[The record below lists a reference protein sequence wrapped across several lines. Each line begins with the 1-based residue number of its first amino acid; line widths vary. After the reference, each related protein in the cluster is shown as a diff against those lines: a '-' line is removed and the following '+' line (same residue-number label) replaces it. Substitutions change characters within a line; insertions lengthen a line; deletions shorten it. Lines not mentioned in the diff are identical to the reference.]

1 MREFE
6 LWKQCYARWRIVIR
20 NWEYSATIHGP
31 LTGLSEPAT
40 TARATSTRWVA
51 VKPLD
56 IEQWWEGPRSRRDR
70 LREASGRKGVLAPA
84 HLRCHLY

>member
-20 NWEYSATIHGP
+20 NREYFATIHGP

-51 VKPLD
+51 ARPLD
-56 IEQWWEGPRSRRDR
+56 IEQWWYGPRSRRDR
-70 LREASGRKGVLAPA
+70 SRNAGGWKGVWAPA
-84 HLRCHLY
+84 HPRCHRY